1 MVNIDFSNWA
11 LNNRK
16 LINFFILCLCIGGV
30 LSFREMPKLEDPEL
44 KVKQAMVV
52 TTYPGASAHE
62 VELEVTDKIEKSIR
76 EMRTISS
83 IESQSMNDLSIITVE
98 LEKTVPDESVEQEWD
113 MLRRKVENASHSL
126 PTGASNPIVR
136 DDFGDVY
143 GMFYSLTGDG
153 LSNIEM
159 SDYAEL
165 AKRNIS
171 DIEGVARCDIYGV
184 KEECI
189 YVDMQQEKM
198 ANLGVMPTEVI
209 QTLNSQNRTA
219 YSGYFNNGDNRIRI
233 QVADKFKTVDDI
245 SMMLIQ
251 GHDDDQL
258 RINDIAKV
266 YKDYV
271 TPTRNEMYRD
281 GNPAL
286 GISIA
291 CIGSYDVV
299 QVGKKVDE
307 VIKSLQSRMPVG
319 VKFEKVFNQPERVN
333 NAISTFLVNLAESV
347 LIVIIV
353 LIFTMGFKSGVIIG
367 VSLLT
372 IVLGSLLVLKGFDGT
387 LQRVSLGAFI
397 IAMGMLVDN
406 AIVIVDGILIDM
418 HNGMPKREA
427 LCNIGRKTSMPLLG
441 ATLIAILAFWPI
453 YLSPDSA
460 GVYVRDLFIVIAVSL
475 LLSWVLALLHVPLM
489 ADRMLRSPEQ
499 EAAAAQRKAA
509 KARRKAMRKR
519 KKAQAP
525 ATSSDAMAV
534 HSETEGQSVTVKS
547 QAEDT
552 GKASSKDPYGGFT
565 YRLLEKILRLGI
577 RFRYVAIAVAIG
589 LLAFC
594 GWCYPY
600 LNQAFFPDM
609 EYDQLYMEYKLPEGV
624 NSTQVNKDLTEIE
637 QLLRKNKDITH
648 ITRSIGGTPSRY
660 NLVRSI
666 ATPSLSYGELIID
679 FSSPEALVAQMD
691 SIQDML
697 NAQYPDAYI
706 KLKRYNLMFK
716 KYPIEAC
723 FHGPDPAVLHVLC
736 DSALNIIR
744 NSSTC
749 YLPTSDWCPQ
759 VPVLDIKYD
768 QSNARTSGLSRSDV
782 ATSVMAYTG
791 GIPIGTFYDGINRK
805 SIYLKCTDAEG
816 NDISR
821 LENVVVFGLVPN
833 LNKVINRTTLQKLV
847 SGKLTKD
854 EVIETLMQSTPLRQ
868 VAKSIDIVWD
878 EPVVMRYN
886 GQRSM
891 RAQCSPLPGVGTEE
905 ARKDIAEKIEAIDL
919 PAGYSLSWE
928 GEKRASDESMKYLFA
943 NFPLAILLMVV
954 ILLIL
959 FKDYKKPVIIFC
971 CVPLIVIGVIPTIA
985 LTGKPFGFVA
995 IIGVLGLI
1003 GMMIK
1008 NGIVL
1013 MDEITLQINNGTTPL
1028 RAIIDSSKSRLR
1040 PVMMASL
1047 TTILGMIPLIPDA
1060 LFGSL
1065 AVTIMGGLFMG
1076 TIITLIFIPILY
1088 ATFFGLKSKDKEIDD
1103 LYEDMERNELQPIE
1117 AQIQPEA
1124 PSTPQT

>member
-1 MVNIDFSNWA
+1 MDFSNWA

-16 LINFFILCLCIGGV
+16 LINFFIICLCIGGV
-30 LSFREMPKLEDPEL
+30 LSFRDMPKLEDPEL

-76 EMRTISS
+76 EMRTINS

-98 LEKTVPDESVEQEWD
+98 LLTTIPDDEVEQEWD

-126 PTGASNPIVR
+126 PSGANTPVVR

-143 GMFYSLTGDG
+143 GMFYCLTGDG

-165 AKRNIS
+165 AKRNIT

-209 QTLNSQNRTA
+209 QTLNNQNKTA

-233 QVADKFKTVDDI
+233 RVADKFKTVDDI
-245 SMMLIQ
+245 SNMLIQ

-258 RINDIAKV
+258 RIHDIAKV

-281 GNPAL
+281 GNPSL
-286 GISIA
+286 GISVA

-333 NAISTFLVNLAESV
+333 SAISTFLVNLAESII
-347 LIVIIV
+347 IVIVV

-367 VSLLT
+367 LSLLT
-372 IVLGSLLVLKGFDGT
+372 IVLGSLLLLKGFDGT

-406 AIVIVDGILIDM
+406 AIVIVDGILIDL

-427 LCNIGRKTSMPLLG
+427 LCNIGKKTSMPLLG

-453 YLSPDSA
+453 FLSPDSA

-475 LLSWVLALLHVPLM
+475 LLSWVLALIHVPLM
-489 ADRMLRSPEQ
+489 ADRMLKSPEE
-499 EAAAAQRKAA
+499 EAAAKQRKEE
-509 KARRKAMRKR
+509 KKRRKEELLKQ
-519 KKAQAP
+519 KKQTQTTDTAETDSSIS
-525 ATSSDAMAV
+525 TS
-534 HSETEGQSVTVKS
+534 EQSVTDSAQGDTEEVK
-547 QAEDT
+547 
-552 GKASSKDPYGGFT
+552 KKDPYKGFI
-565 YRLLEKILRLGI
+565 YKLLEKLLRVGI
-577 RFRYVAIAVAIG
+577 RFRYVAIAIAIG

-594 GWCYPY
+594 GFCYQY

-637 QLLRKNKDITH
+637 TLIKKNKNISH

-679 FSSPEALVAQMD
+679 FTSPEALVSQMD
-691 SIQDML
+691 SIQELL

-723 FHGPDPAVLHVLC
+723 FHGPDPSVLHVLC
-736 DSALNIIR
+736 DSALSIIR
-744 NSSTC
+744 NSTTC
-749 YLPTSDWCPQ
+749 YLPTTDWSPQ

-768 QSNARTSGLSRSDV
+768 QSNARISGLSRSDV

-805 SIYLKCTDAEG
+805 SIYLKCTDTDG

-821 LENVVVFGLVPN
+821 LDNIVVFGLIPN
-833 LNKVINRTTLQKLV
+833 LHKVVNRTTIQKLV
-847 SGKLTKD
+847 SGKLSKD
-854 EVIETLMQSTPLRQ
+854 ELIESLMQSTPLRQ

-891 RAQCSPLPGVGTEE
+891 RAQCSPLPGVGTEA
-905 ARKDIAEKIEAIDL
+905 ARSDIAKQIEAIEL

-928 GEKRASDESMKYLFA
+928 GEKHASDQSMKYLFA

-959 FKDYKKPVIIFC
+959 FKDYKKPIIIFC
-971 CVPLIVIGVIPTIA
+971 SVPLIVIGVIPTIA
-985 LTGKPFGFVA
+985 ITGKPFGFVA
-995 IIGVLGLI
+995 IIGLLGLI

-1013 MDEITLQINNGTTPL
+1013 MDEITLQISNGVTPL

-1088 ATFFGLKSKDKEIDD
+1088 ATFFSLNSKDKEIDD
-1103 LYEDMERNELQPIE
+1103 LYEHIEVNEDSAKLNE
-1117 AQIQPEA
+1117 E
-1124 PSTPQT
+1124 

>member
-1 MVNIDFSNWA
+1 MANIDFSNWA

-16 LINFFILCLCIGGV
+16 LINFFIICLVIGGV
-30 LSFREMPKLEDPEL
+30 MSFYDMPKLEDPEL

-76 EMRTISS
+76 EMRSIYT
-83 IESQSMNDLSIITVE
+83 IESQSMNDLSIISVE
-98 LEKTVPDESVEQEWD
+98 LNKTLPDAEVEQEWD

-126 PTGASNPIVR
+126 PSGASNPIVR

-143 GMFYSLTGDG
+143 GMFYCLTGDG

-189 YVDMQQEKM
+189 YVDMKQEKM
-198 ANLGVMPTEVI
+198 ANLGVMPTEVL
-209 QTLNSQNRTA
+209 QTLNSQNKTA
-219 YSGYFNNGDNRIRI
+219 YSGYFNNGGNRIRI

-245 SMMLIQ
+245 GMMLIQ
-251 GHDDDQL
+251 GHDNDQL
-258 RINDIAKV
+258 RIHDIAKV
-266 YKDYV
+266 YKAYA

-299 QVGKKVDE
+299 KVGKKVDE

-333 NAISTFLVNLAESV
+333 AAISTFLVNLAESV

-353 LIFTMGFKSGVIIG
+353 LIFTMGFKSGLIIG
-367 VSLLT
+367 ISLVT
-372 IVLGSLLVLKGFDGT
+372 IVLGSLVVLSGFDGT

-406 AIVIVDGILIDM
+406 AIVIVDGILIDLQ
-418 HNGMPKREA
+418 NGMPKREA
-427 LCNIGRKTSMPLLG
+427 LCNIARKTSMPLLG
-441 ATLIAILAFWPI
+441 ATIIAILAFWPI
-453 YLSPDSA
+453 FLSPDSA

-475 LLSWVLALLHVPLM
+475 FLSWILALIQVPLM
-489 ADRMLRSPEQ
+489 ADRMLRSPEE
-499 EAAAAQRKAA
+499 EAAAKERKEA
-509 KARRKAMRKR
+509 KKR
-519 KKAQAP
+519 LKNKQKTKDSASSTQ
-525 ATSSDAMAV
+525 ATSTATPES
-534 HSETEGQSVTVKS
+534 SEISESE
-547 QAEDT
+547 QANAET
-552 GKASSKDPYGGFT
+552 PTQKNPYGSFT

-577 RFRYVAIAVAIG
+577 RFRYVAIAIAIG

-594 GWCYPY
+594 GWCYQY

-624 NSTQVNKDLTEIE
+624 NSTQVDKDLTEIE
-637 QLLRKNKDITH
+637 TLLRKDKNITH

-679 FSSPEALVAQMD
+679 FTSPEALVHDMD
-691 SIQDML
+691 SLQTVL
-697 NAQYPDAYI
+697 NSLYPDAYI

-736 DSALNIIR
+736 DSALSIIR
-744 NSSTC
+744 NSKTC
-749 YLPTSDWCPQ
+749 YLPTSDWSPQ

-768 QSNARTSGLSRSDV
+768 QSSARTSGLSRSDV

-821 LENVVVFGLVPN
+821 LENVAVFGLMPN
-833 LNKVINRTTLQKLV
+833 LQKVMNRSTIQKLI
-847 SGKLTKD
+847 SGKQTKG

-878 EPVVMRYN
+878 EPVVMRFN

-891 RAQCSPLPGVGTEE
+891 RAQCSPVPGVGTEA
-905 ARKDIAEKIEAIDL
+905 ARKEIAEKIEAIEL

-928 GEKRASDESMKYLFA
+928 GEKRASDDSMKYLFA
-943 NFPLAILLMVV
+943 NFPLAILLMIV
-954 ILLIL
+954 ILIIL
-959 FKDYKKPVIIFC
+959 FKDYKKPLMIFC

-1013 MDEITLQINNGTTPL
+1013 MDEIELQINNGVTPM
-1028 RAIIDSSKSRLR
+1028 RALIDSSKSRLR

-1076 TIITLIFIPILY
+1076 TVITLIFIPILY
-1088 ATFFGLKSKDKEIDD
+1088 ATFFGLKTKEKEIDD
-1103 LYEDMERNELQPIE
+1103 LYEKME
-1117 AQIQPEA
+1117 PEA
-1124 PSTPQT
+1124 IAQEDEQKD

>member
-1 MVNIDFSNWA
+1 MDFSNWA

-16 LINFFILCLCIGGV
+16 LINFFIICLCIGGV
-30 LSFREMPKLEDPEL
+30 LSFRDMPKLEDPEL

-76 EMRTISS
+76 EMRTINS

-98 LEKTVPDESVEQEWD
+98 LLTTIPNDEVEQEWD

-126 PTGASNPIVR
+126 PSGANTPVVR

-143 GMFYSLTGDG
+143 GMFYCLTGDG

-165 AKRNIS
+165 AKRNIT

-209 QTLNSQNRTA
+209 QTLNNQNKTA

-233 QVADKFKTVDDI
+233 RVADKFKTVDDI
-245 SMMLIQ
+245 SNMLIQ

-258 RINDIAKV
+258 RIHDIAKV

-281 GNPAL
+281 GNPSL
-286 GISIA
+286 GISVA

-333 NAISTFLVNLAESV
+333 SAISTFLVNLAESII
-347 LIVIIV
+347 IVIVV

-367 VSLLT
+367 LSLLT
-372 IVLGSLLVLKGFDGT
+372 IVLGSLLLLKGFDGT

-406 AIVIVDGILIDM
+406 AIVIVDGILIDL

-427 LCNIGRKTSMPLLG
+427 LCNIGKKTSMPLLG

-453 YLSPDSA
+453 FLSPDSA

-475 LLSWVLALLHVPLM
+475 LLSWVLALIHVPLM
-489 ADRMLRSPEQ
+489 ADRMLKSPEE
-499 EAAAAQRKAA
+499 EAAAKQRKEE
-509 KARRKAMRKR
+509 KKRRKEELLKQ
-519 KKAQAP
+519 KKQTQTTDTAETDSSIS
-525 ATSSDAMAV
+525 TSE
-534 HSETEGQSVTVKS
+534 HSVTDSAQGDTEEVK
-547 QAEDT
+547 
-552 GKASSKDPYGGFT
+552 KKDPYKGFI
-565 YRLLEKILRLGI
+565 YKLLEKLLRVGI
-577 RFRYVAIAVAIG
+577 RFRYVAIAIAIG

-594 GWCYPY
+594 GFCYQY

-637 QLLRKNKDITH
+637 TLLKKNKNISH

-679 FSSPEALVAQMD
+679 FTSPEALVSQMD
-691 SIQDML
+691 SIQELL

-723 FHGPDPAVLHVLC
+723 FHGPDPSVLHVLC
-736 DSALNIIR
+736 DSALSIIR
-744 NSSTC
+744 NSTTC
-749 YLPTSDWCPQ
+749 YLPTTDWSPQ

-768 QSNARTSGLSRSDV
+768 QSNARISGLSRSDV

-805 SIYLKCTDAEG
+805 SIYLKCTDADG

-821 LENVVVFGLVPN
+821 LDNIVVFGLIPN
-833 LNKVINRTTLQKLV
+833 LHKVVNRTTIQKLV
-847 SGKLTKD
+847 SGKLSKD
-854 EVIETLMQSTPLRQ
+854 ELIESLMQSTPLRQ

-891 RAQCSPLPGVGTEE
+891 RAQCSPLPGVGTEA
-905 ARKDIAEKIEAIDL
+905 ARSDIAKQIEAIEL

-928 GEKRASDESMKYLFA
+928 GEKHASDQSMKYLFA

-959 FKDYKKPVIIFC
+959 FKDYKKPIIIFC
-971 CVPLIVIGVIPTIA
+971 SVPLIVIGVIPTIA
-985 LTGKPFGFVA
+985 ITGKPFGFVA
-995 IIGVLGLI
+995 IIGLLGLI

-1013 MDEITLQINNGTTPL
+1013 MDEITLQISNGVTPI

-1088 ATFFGLKSKDKEIDD
+1088 ATFFGLNSKDKEIDD
-1103 LYEDMERNELQPIE
+1103 LYEHIEVNEDSAKLNE
-1117 AQIQPEA
+1117 E
-1124 PSTPQT
+1124 